1 MSLLI
6 VISAILLLNIIIIDI
21 TLLYINYNFHLN
33 KYEMTMK
40 FVKDISRF
48 IDLKKKKKLDG
59 IGTTT
64 EDVITR

>member
-21 TLLYINYNFHLN
+21 TLLYINYNFHLI
-33 KYEMTMK
+33 KYKMTMK

-48 IDLKKKKKLDG
+48 IDLKKKKKN
-59 IGTTT
+59 
-64 EDVITR
+64 

>member
-1 MSLLI
+1 M
-6 VISAILLLNIIIIDI
+6 ISAILLLNIIIIDI

-33 KYEMTMK
+33 KYKMPMK

>member
-33 KYEMTMK
+33 KYKMTMK
-40 FVKDISRF
+40 FVKDIFRF

>member
-33 KYEMTMK
+33 KYKMTMK

>member
-1 MSLLI
+1 M
-6 VISAILLLNIIIIDI
+6 ISAILLLNIIIIDI
-21 TLLYINYNFHLN
+21 TLLYINYNFHLI
-33 KYEMTMK
+33 KYKMTMK

-48 IDLKKKKKLDG
+48 IDQKKKKKKLDG

>member
-1 MSLLI
+1 M
-6 VISAILLLNIIIIDI
+6 ISAILLLNIIIIDI

-33 KYEMTMK
+33 KYKMTMK

>member
-21 TLLYINYNFHLN
+21 TLLYINYNFHLI
-33 KYEMTMK
+33 KYKMTMK